1 MAENKEQLRIS
12 AELDTSKL
20 KQQAQQGLGQVAN
33 EEKKV
38 ENQAK
43 RASKAIEDIGN
54 SANKAA
60 QRGTQALKQMG
71 NEAEN
76 TAKKV
81 SSIDSAVKNIKFGQ
95 ALGLAQ
101 RFAGSDIGKNV
112 GNSIGDSL
120 GMDASAKGLAGGAIQ
135 GGLAGGA
142 MGMQMA
148 GPMGAAIGS
157 LVGAGAGLLNAAKE
171 QEKAAVALLKSA
183 DERQKAN
190 ADRTKMLDEAERKEK
205 EKTQFDN
212 QFKKLVEA
220 GDFAGAQKLIDN
232 AKEEADAAFQLGD
245 RGIHNKNIQMDAVP
259 LANRGAKYKSYDDFL
274 SMRQNAR
281 GDLASLS
288 QYQNLLNKAQE
299 PKETN
304 PEKVKESKPEKVQE
318 EVWNMAWKP
327 KAGNDH
333 SLTDSLARVGGGAG
347 YGYVNIQTK
356 MSNGIQ
362 SMDKT
367 MKEIL
372 TVIKGNSSGEE
383 TEATF

>member
-20 KQQAQQGLGQVAN
+20 KQQAQQGLGQVVN

-43 RASKAIEDIGN
+43 QASKAIEDIGN

-81 SSIDSAVKNIKFGQ
+81 SSIDSSLRNIKLGQ
-95 ALGLAQ
+95 AIGLAQ

-120 GMDASAKGLAGGAIQ
+120 GMDDSAKGLAGGAIQ
-135 GGLAGGA
+135 GGLAGAA

-148 GPMGAAIGS
+148 GPMGAAVGS

-171 QEKAAVALLKSA
+171 QEKAAIALLKSA

-190 ADRTKMLDEAERKEK
+190 AERTRKLDEAEWKEQ
-205 EKTQFDN
+205 EKAQFDS
-212 QFKKLVEA
+212 QFRKLVEA
-220 GDFAGAQKLIDN
+220 GDFAGAQKLIDD
-232 AKEEADAAFQLGD
+232 AKKEALANFQLGD
-245 RGIHNKNIQMDAVP
+245 KGIRTESVQRDYKG
-259 LANRGAKYKSYDDFL
+259 GAGRKSYDDYL
-274 SMRQNAR
+274 NQRQTAR
-281 GDLASLS
+281 SDLADISRYELA
-288 QYQNLLNKAQE
+288 LKKAQE
-299 PKETN
+299 PKETK

-318 EVWNMAWKP
+318 EVWNMAWRP